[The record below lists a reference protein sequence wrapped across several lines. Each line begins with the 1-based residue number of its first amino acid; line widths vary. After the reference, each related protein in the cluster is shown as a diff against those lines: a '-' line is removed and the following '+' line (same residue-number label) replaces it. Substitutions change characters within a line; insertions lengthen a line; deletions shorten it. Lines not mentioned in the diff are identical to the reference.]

1 MMTRRNCACLCAI
14 AVLCLLVSPG
24 FAGSTLAQ
32 DAQVNTH
39 RPMYVVMP
47 PHLRNDVAPPA
58 ASLQS
63 WNGSFTFS
71 GTTYT
76 YNMVGAA
83 PSTNSAAT
91 ITTYVIPVKI
101 VITNRNGTKT
111 TYDPSHVLSNGNS
124 VT

>member
-14 AVLCLLVSPG
+14 AVLCLLCP
-24 FAGSTLAQ
+24 GSTGSALAQ
-32 DAQVNTH
+32 DDQVNTH

-63 WNGSFTFS
+63 WNGSFTYS
-71 GTTYT
+71 GTNYT

-83 PSTNSAAT
+83 PSTNTTAT
-91 ITTYVIPVKI
+91 VTTYIIPVKI
-101 VITNRNGTKT
+101 VITKRNGTKS
-111 TYDPSHVLSNGNS
+111 TYD
-124 VT
+124 